1 MWAPA
6 VAFVAA
12 AVALSKAPPSPPLLP
27 SMRTCAAGSPAAG
40 LGFCNQSL
48 TYAARSKLL
57 SAALTQVMLHGMRRA
72 PAPCGLPASRSSSLL
87 STRRSHKTWPQPAFF
102 LCCKDFCGKLSRSH
116 QHAAVGAHAA
126 IVGHFTGHCIV
137 TGFHGG
143 CHMLHAIVCVVAAA
157 QLTH

>member
-12 AVALSKAPPSPPLLP
+12 AVALSTAPPTPPLLP

-40 LGFCNQSL
+40 LEFCNQSL
-48 TYAARSKLL
+48 TYEARAKLL
-57 SAALTQVMLHGMRRA
+57 SAALSQVHAGMRRA
-72 PAPCGLPASRSSSLL
+72 PAPFGLPASRSSSPL
-87 STRRSHKTWPQPAFF
+87 STRRSHKIWSQPAFF

-116 QHAAVGAHAA
+116 QRVAVDCAGSCISLGTAWSLAFM
-126 IVGHFTGHCIV
+126 VGG
-137 TGFHGG
+137 
-143 CHMLHAIVCVVAAA
+143 HMLHAIVCVVAAA